1 MVLSC
6 RVKSAHVTTHIA
18 DHRSAL
24 LLNVVAAA
32 DFCHAY
38 MQVANVWYKYLKA
51 RPAPMWT
58 PKRMLKAK
66 KDAKA
71 ARSAAQT
78 ADKQQQ

>member
-1 MVLSC
+1 
-6 RVKSAHVTTHIA
+6 
-18 DHRSAL
+18 
-24 LLNVVAAA
+24 
-32 DFCHAY
+32 
-38 MQVANVWYKYLKA
+38 MQVTNVWYKYLKA

-78 ADKQQQ
+78 ADKQQQL